1 MKVLSIRSTSL
12 LLLLVMLSGH
22 SAIAHAQPDPAFIP
36 MKQSETLPVPIE
48 ETAPNSTDPSE
59 LSVEAPPTPVITSPD
74 PPIPQPPEDPC
85 LPRLFHNWQELGTMG
100 HEGDEEREFRSIKLL
115 IDRSNFMLTVVGE
128 LRDGSLDEVY
138 QTHIGLGDTDTPT
151 PAGRFIIN
159 HVYCY
164 PDVVYFDAN
173 GEAVPRLYKG
183 FLAPL
188 MRCGKAGKCTRFR
201 ALGIH
206 GFDASAYPDSDQFY
220 EQTYGPVS
228 GGCIRVPDPCE
239 LKELLIRLVG
249 VGPTRKNDR
258 GCYHWL
264 NHPVEVLI
272 DGEYPWFNE
281 NSTVGSLF
289 SNGLT
294 RVHSGLKRFLGIF
307 AP

>member
-1 MKVLSIRSTSL
+1 MKVLSIRSTFW
-12 LLLLVMLSGH
+12 LLLLVMLTGS
-22 SAIAHAQPDPAFIP
+22 SAVVHAQPDPAFIP
-36 MKQSETLPVPIE
+36 MKQEDTPPVPSKE
-48 ETAPNSTDPSE
+48 PAPSGGDTHE
-59 LSVEAPPTPVITSPD
+59 LSVEAPPVPVVPSPD
-74 PPIPQPPEDPC
+74 RLIPKPPEDPC
-85 LPRLFHNWQELGTMG
+85 LPRLFHNWQELGLTG
-100 HEGDEEREFRSIKLL
+100 HEADEEREFRSIKLL
-115 IDRSNFMLTVVGE
+115 IDRSNFMLTVVE
-128 LRDGSLDEVY
+128 ESQDGSLDEVY
-138 QTHIGLGDTDTPT
+138 RTHIGLGDTETPT

-188 MRCGKAGKCTRFR
+188 MRCDKAGKCTRFR

-206 GFDASAYPDSDQFY
+206 GFDASAYPDSDQYY
-220 EQTYGPVS
+220 EQTCGPVS

-281 NSTVGSLF
+281 DSTVGSLF

-294 RVHSGLKRFLGIF
+294 RVHSGLRRVLGLF
-307 AP
+307 SP